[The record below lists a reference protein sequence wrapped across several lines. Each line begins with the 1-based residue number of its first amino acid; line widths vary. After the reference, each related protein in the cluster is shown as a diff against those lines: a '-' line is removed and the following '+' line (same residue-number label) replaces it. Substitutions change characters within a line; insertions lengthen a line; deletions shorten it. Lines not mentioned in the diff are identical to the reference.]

1 MKRTIIFLLTLTAFA
16 LQSSTHKPSSSFRT
30 GKDYALFF
38 AINDYDHWQ
47 DLTQPISDVESIAKD
62 LRDLYAFETEIIRN
76 PDRTTILTTIE
87 KYRAKT
93 YAADAQLLIFF
104 SGHGDFD
111 ESTKQGFF
119 IPKGGRK
126 VVEFGDSYLE
136 YQFLKQ
142 RIASLPCNHIILAL
156 DACYSGTANESIAMR
171 GAPGSR
177 PGTNAEAQRQQYIS
191 SSLQY
196 KSRFMLTSGAKVRTP
211 DKSAFVAK
219 FLEVL
224 RGQGGAD
231 GLVNSSELFGNLT
244 TAVPKPVISTFGDH
258 EPGAEFLF
266 IGKNIPAGTSIV
278 PDKRTQSGTTTS
290 QGGTNEVSSDGFV
303 LVKGGAFTMGCTKE
317 QQDCGKD
324 EKPVHQ
330 VTLND
335 FYISPYEV
343 TLRQWKQV
351 MGSKPSRNDGKKQGK
366 PISKATGEKVP
377 SDASTAKRDNRSDFS
392 EPEEDCDDCPV
403 EYVSWNQAQDFLQK
417 INEQNPGLN
426 YRLPTEAEWEYAAR
440 GGNQSKGYQY
450 AGGNEISVLAWYS
463 GNAGG
468 KMRPVGKKQPNE
480 LGLYDM
486 SGNIQE
492 LCSDLY
498 GEDYYKKSPASN
510 PPGPASNPVNYYV
523 IRGGAWSHGPE
534 SCRTANRSFHSGG
547 VGYGATGFR
556 LARSK

>member
-16 LQSSTHKPSSSFRT
+16 LQSSTHKPSSSFRP

-62 LRDLYAFETEIIRN
+62 LRDLYAFETEVIRN
-76 PDRTTILTTIE
+76 PDRTTILATIE

-104 SGHGDFD
+104 SGHGEFN
-111 ESTKQGFF
+111 ESTKQGYFV
-119 IPKGGRK
+119 PKGGLK
-126 VVEFGDSYLE
+126 TDAFGDSYIE
-136 YQFLKQ
+136 YESLKR
-142 RIASLPCNHIILAL
+142 RITSLPCNHIMLAL
-156 DACYSGTANESIAMR
+156 DACYSGTADEAIAMR

-177 PGTNAEAQRQQYIS
+177 PGAGADAQRQLYIS

-244 TAVPKPVISTFGDH
+244 TAMPKPVISTFGDH

-266 IGKNIPAGTSIV
+266 IGKNIPAGTAIV
-278 PDKRTQSGTTTS
+278 PDKQTQSGTTTS
-290 QGGTNEVSSDGFV
+290 PGGTNEVSSDGFV
-303 LVKGGAFTMGCTKE
+303 LVKGGAFMMGCTKE

-343 TLRQWKQV
+343 TLRKWKQV
-351 MGSKPSRNDGKKQGK
+351 MGSKPERRESQKGAKKQ
-366 PISKATGEKVP
+366 
-377 SDASTAKRDNRSDFS
+377 STAMKNSTSS
-392 EPEEDCDDCPV
+392 EVTEGSVTPEDCDDCPV
-403 EYVSWNQAQDFLQK
+403 EYISWNQAQDFLQK

-440 GGNQSKGYQY
+440 GGNQSKGYLY
-450 AGGNEISVLAWYS
+450 AGGNEISALAWYS

-510 PPGPASNPVNYYV
+510 PPGPSSIPVKYYV
-523 IRGGAWSHGPE
+523 IRGGAWSNDPE
-534 SCRTANRSFHSGG
+534 SCRTANRSFHSGSG
-547 VGYGATGFR
+547 GYIATGFR